1 MYKTI
6 VVPVQLANEEHDK
19 ELIGL
24 ARKLGGKSARI
35 IVVHVIEEVPT
46 YVATNLPVG
55 LLDESTAAATQEL
68 DALAKSADAAAETDV
83 RSGHT
88 ATTILAIA
96 AETGAD
102 LIVVGSH
109 RPGFQDYLL
118 GSTAAR
124 LVRHSDCSVL
134 VAR

>member
-6 VVPVQLANEEHDK
+6 LVPVQLADEGHDRK
-19 ELIGL
+19 LITL

-35 IVVHVIEEVPT
+35 IVTHVIEEVPS
-46 YVATNLPVG
+46 YVTSSLPVG
-55 LLDESTAAATQEL
+55 LLDETRAAARREVE
-68 DALAKSADAAAETDV
+68 ALAKNTDAAAETDV
-83 RSGHT
+83 RSGHP
-88 ATTILAIA
+88 ATTILEIA
-96 AETGAD
+96 EERAAD

-124 LVRHSDCSVL
+124 LVRHSNCSVL
-134 VAR
+134 VVR

>member
-55 LLDESTAAATQEL
+55 LLDESKAAATQEL
-68 DALAKSADAAAETDV
+68 DALAKGADLAAETDV

-96 AETGAD
+96 EETGAD